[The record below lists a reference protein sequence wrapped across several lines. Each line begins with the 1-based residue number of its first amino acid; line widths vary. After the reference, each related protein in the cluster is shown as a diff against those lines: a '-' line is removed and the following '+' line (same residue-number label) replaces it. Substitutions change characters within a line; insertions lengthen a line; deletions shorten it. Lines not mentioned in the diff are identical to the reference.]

1 MHLSYKPLYQL
12 PRAIYAQ
19 KFGWGKLV
27 IFASGQSFH
36 NILPGVRNP
45 QGLYEAWWDEPQ
57 QWTSL
62 LLSLHS
68 DFPNAFPGICGC
80 VKVCSRYCT
89 NCQGQFMHNKSGVL
103 SPCGPCGA
111 WWSRAL
117 VAGTSVLGFR
127 SSGGTI
133 SCVNPPGTKY
143 GTFGPKIGSLCAL
156 IWKSGISHWKS
167 FLDNSIGDK
176 YLSSLIDSE
185 NGSTRLTYRGG
196 GVH

>member
-1 MHLSYKPLYQL
+1 MVLSEGHILEPVWVGGTISSLTVDQSGVRN
-12 PRAIYAQ
+12 PRGPYRAWWSPPMDKCTTFSRQ
-19 KFGWGKLV
+19 WFSKCTFDWGKLV

-36 NILPGVRNP
+36 NILPGVRTP

-89 NCQGQFMHNKSGVL
+89 NWQGQFMHNKSGVL
-103 SPCGPCGA
+103 SPWGPCGA

-117 VAGTSVLGFR
+117 VAGT
-127 SSGGTI
+127 
-133 SCVNPPGTKY
+133 
-143 GTFGPKIGSLCAL
+143 
-156 IWKSGISHWKS
+156 
-167 FLDNSIGDK
+167 LDK
-176 YLSSLIDSE
+176 C
-185 NGSTRLTYRGG
+185 TRIQIEWRD
-196 GVH
+196 H

>member
-1 MHLSYKPLYQL
+1 MIPANGQVYYFLATLILQMHLSYKPLYQL
-12 PRAIYAQ
+12 PRAIHVQ

-36 NILPGVRNP
+36 NILPGVRTP

-117 VAGTSVLGFR
+117 VAGT
-127 SSGGTI
+127 
-133 SCVNPPGTKY
+133 
-143 GTFGPKIGSLCAL
+143 
-156 IWKSGISHWKS
+156 
-167 FLDNSIGDK
+167 LDKCTPIQIEWRD
-176 YLSSLIDSE
+176 
-185 NGSTRLTYRGG
+185 
-196 GVH
+196 H